1 MSPKVRKTLLLWIV
15 LIAAFVVMQF
25 VLREPEREHI
35 RWNVIESAVEAGD
48 VGRIDVELDGGT
60 GVGRG
65 FLGDG
70 SRFVT
75 TSRPIRDFTALQLKG
90 VAVVF
95 REPGNTWLTYATT
108 VLPMLFL
115 VFIFF
120 FLLRRTRLTKNS
132 AMDVLKFD
140 PLPEQIRGPVEVPVA
155 AAELRERLAA
165 AAHAVKTGASGS
177 RRVLLTGRAGSGK
190 TTLLKAVVAD
200 SGLPAMLLSG
210 SSFVEVFVGVGPAR
224 IRKLFD
230 KAAQAAPCIVG
241 IDDVDAFATR
251 RVLPENEGRV
261 DERGSTLLELC
272 NQLAGVKPMP
282 EKVLFIATT
291 SRPDLLD
298 ETITS
303 PGRFDLQLSIRSD
316 SLVS

>member
-1 MSPKVRKTLLLWIV
+1 MARKTLLIWGV
-15 LIAAFVVMQF
+15 LIVAFVSMWFFLQ
-25 VLREPEREHI
+25 EPEREHI
-35 RWNVIESAVEAGD
+35 RWNALENAVEAGD
-48 VGRIDVELDGGT
+48 VGRIDVELHGGA

-65 FLGDG
+65 VLADG

-75 TSRPIRDFTALQLKG
+75 RSLPIGDFAALQPKG

-95 REPGNTWLTYATT
+95 REPGNSWQSYAVTMLPLLML
-108 VLPMLFL
+108 VLLFFYL
-115 VFIFF
+115 I
-120 FLLRRTRLTKNS
+120 RRGGWTKNS
-132 AMDVLKFD
+132 AVDVLKFD
-140 PLPEQIRGPVEVPVA
+140 PLPEQVQGPVEVPAA

-165 AAHAVKTGASGS
+165 AAQAVKSGTS
-177 RRVLLTGRAGSGK
+177 GPRRVLLTGRPGSGK
-190 TTLLKAVVAD
+190 TTLLKAVAAD
-200 SGLPAMLLSG
+200 SGLPAILLSG
-210 SSFVEVFVGVGPAR
+210 SSFVEVFVGVGAAR

-230 KAAQAAPCIVG
+230 KAAHAAPCVVC

-282 EKVLFIATT
+282 DKVLFIATT

-298 ETITS
+298 EALTS
-303 PGRFDLQLSIRSD
+303 PARFDLRLSTG
-316 SLVS
+316 